1 MRVRSRVLARALSVN
16 GTKGLDP
23 RAVARVVS
31 RMLTS
36 RRPRPR
42 QVVGR
47 DAKLGAFLVRVLPFR
62 AIYALTAGR
71 H

>member
-1 MRVRSRVLARALSVN
+1 MGPLASTPAPSLGWCR
-16 GTKGLDP
+16 KCI
-23 RAVARVVS
+23 
-31 RMLTS
+31 TS

-71 H
+71 D